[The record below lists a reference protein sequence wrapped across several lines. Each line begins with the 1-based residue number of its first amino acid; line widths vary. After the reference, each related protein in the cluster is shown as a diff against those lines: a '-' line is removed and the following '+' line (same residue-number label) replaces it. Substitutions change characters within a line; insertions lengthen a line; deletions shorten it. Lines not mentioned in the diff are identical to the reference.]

1 MKSSL
6 LSSEKT
12 SRVSRKSLFYIYRNA
27 VPKLVLRA
35 LCFIWT
41 RMLAKTQYELP
52 VITNEKGDTISYSM
66 AYPRLHHRI
75 LSV

>member
-35 LCFIWT
+35 LCFI
-41 RMLAKTQYELP
+41 
-52 VITNEKGDTISYSM
+52 
-66 AYPRLHHRI
+66 
-75 LSV
+75 